1 MSIAEAAVEP
11 RNEYVDFWNTIL
23 VPKFVRWRHIIVDGL
38 TLHSAK
44 IFPSLEVHEG
54 DKVVD
59 AGCGFGDT
67 AIQLARLVGPTGS
80 VLAVDCCD
88 GFLAYG
94 RQDAKAAGISNV
106 TFLEAD
112 VQAYP
117 FKPVHDFCFSRFG
130 TQFFE
135 SPVAGLRNMRATLK
149 PGGVMTMVVWRGIKD
164 NPWLG
169 LGKETVLKF
178 LPPPGE
184 NALSCGPGPFSM
196 ADTGVVTK
204 QLEIAG
210 YKDIQFEQVDAELFV
225 GNDVDDAVAFQL
237 AIGPAG
243 EVYREAGELAEQRH
257 GEIHR
262 NCHHLAMGEIH
273 HPHDAEDHR
282 QAERCAARVDQP
294 QRQQLDREQQH
305 RRREE
310 QYQRPAARH
319 AHDVRF
325 QARDRWPLREPR
337 SPRRQRAPTPLFEEQ
352 QHRGQRRERTEDELR
367 SQDDASRDQRSGQRR
382 AGANGEWGEHETPL
396 LAPVFVVERAAQ
408 PRQPARDAL
417 AYSLCQTKRSG
428 AGRLTG
434 MQWPPASKAAARGSR
449 SR

>member
-1 MSIAEAAVEP
+1 MSNAEVAVEP

-23 VPKFVRWRHIIVDGL
+23 VPKFVRWRHILVGGL

-54 DKVVD
+54 DHVVD

-67 AIQLARLVGPTGS
+67 AIQLARLVGPAGS

-94 RQDAKAAGISNV
+94 RQDAKAAGVTNV

-112 VQAYP
+112 VQSYP

-135 SPVAGLRNMRATLK
+135 NPVAGLRNMRATLK

-169 LGKETVLKF
+169 HAKDVVLKY
-178 LPPPGE
+178 LPPPGD
-184 NALSCGPGPFSM
+184 NALTCGPGPFSM

-210 YKDIQFEQVDAELFV
+210 YKDIQFEQIDAELFV

-243 EVYREAGELAEQRH
+243 EVYREAGALGEQRH
-257 GEIHR
+257 DEIAAALKAE
-262 NCHHLAMGEIH
+262 LAK
-273 HPHDAEDHR
+273 
-282 QAERCAARVDQP
+282 
-294 QRQQLDREQQH
+294 
-305 RRREE
+305 
-310 QYQRPAARH
+310 YQRPNGIIMDSSSWKVSARN
-319 AHDVRF
+319 
-325 QARDRWPLREPR
+325 P
-337 SPRRQRAPTPLFEEQ
+337 
-352 QHRGQRRERTEDELR
+352 G
-367 SQDDASRDQRSGQRR
+367 
-382 AGANGEWGEHETPL
+382 
-396 LAPVFVVERAAQ
+396 
-408 PRQPARDAL
+408 
-417 AYSLCQTKRSG
+417 
-428 AGRLTG
+428 
-434 MQWPPASKAAARGSR
+434 
-449 SR
+449 